1 MENAMQSFDRILQLF
16 AAISEAIFYLLIVAM
31 LIGQVIIY
39 LTHSRPN
46 GVFRKIIQYL
56 GNFDIR
62 KPETKPNEYGVKK
75 AEV

>member
-1 MENAMQSFDRILQLF
+1 MQSFDRILQLF
-16 AAISEAIFYLLIVAM
+16 AAVSEATFYLLVVVM
-31 LIGQVIIY
+31 LIGQVVFY
-39 LTHSRPN
+39 FTHSRPN

-62 KPETKPNEYGVKK
+62 KPDNKPNEYGVKK